1 MTAVGALMTV
11 EQYDAL
17 PLEEG
22 RKWELLDGELIE
34 VPSATPRHNRIMIRL
49 SRLLDSFAETRRLGV
64 VLPETDLAV
73 RKDSR
78 LRPDFSFFTSDTWL
92 HVDIDRVPVFE
103 TPDVAVEIISR
114 SESAA
119 TIQRKVEAYLQW
131 GVREIWLVYPET
143 RTIMLHT
150 AVGAQ
155 RFSEGAL
162 FASAS
167 VPGWELQM
175 GELFNGL

>member
-1 MTAVGALMTV
+1 MAGMTV
-11 EQYDAL
+11 AAYDAL

-34 VPSATPRHNRIMIRL
+34 VPGATPRHNRILARL
-49 SRLLDSFAETRRLGV
+49 TSLLDAFTEARKLGA

-73 RKDSR
+73 QKDSR
-78 LRPDFSFFTSDTWL
+78 LRPDFCFFSAETWR
-92 HVDIDRVPVFE
+92 HVDLDRVPVFE

-114 SESAA
+114 SESAS
-119 TIQRKVEAYLQW
+119 TVQRKVEAYLVW

-143 RTIMLHT
+143 RTVMLHT

-162 FASAS
+162 LTSAS
-167 VPGWELQM
+167 VPGWELAV
-175 GELFNGL
+175 GELFAGL

>member
-1 MTAVGALMTV
+1 MTAQ
-11 EQYDAL
+11 QYDAL

-22 RKWELLDGELIE
+22 LKWELLDGELIE
-34 VPSATPRHNRIMIRL
+34 VPSATPRHNRILARL
-49 SRLLDSFAETRRLGV
+49 TRLLDAFAETRRLGV

-78 LRPDFSFFTSDTWL
+78 LRPDFCFFSADTWR
-92 HVDIDRVPVFE
+92 HVDLDRVPVFE
-103 TPDVAVEIISR
+103 TPDVAVEVISR

-119 TIQRKVEAYLQW
+119 TIQRKVEACLAW

-143 RTIMLHT
+143 RTVMLHT
-150 AVGAQ
+150 AAGAQ

-162 FASAS
+162 MTSAS
-167 VPGWELQM
+167 VPGWELRV
-175 GELFNGL
+175 GAIFEGL